1 MNNHF
6 IKTDTLTIKE
16 INKMALPLI
25 FNSVIG
31 MLIGL
36 IDTAMI
42 GRISIDAFGAVGL
55 ISTTINSITGVLGAI
70 AIAFNIAGAKNK
82 GEGDTKELI
91 DNFLSGIFTSI
102 FIGASIWFV
111 LLGFGNRLLQ
121 VIFGLQD
128 VILQESVSY
137 MNLFSITI
145 CLNMILFMFSSL
157 FKIINT
163 TKYLFV
169 GNITATITNVI
180 LNYILIFGKLGFD
193 PMGVRGAGIAS
204 VISLVLN
211 IMIYIS
217 IIYIKRLVIIK
228 DILSFNKMM
237 KKGIILLKNSLA
249 LMGQEILESTILVIC
264 INAIL
269 SRIGVLELSIYT
281 LLSSVVSIVLMP
293 MYSYASTALTL
304 VSKNYGKKQFEKM
317 FIIPKYS
324 LKLAMIYCISI
335 AIILI
340 IFKEYIVMLIT
351 NDYNLI
357 SYSLQYFIIALCSCL
372 FNIPNNIYKYSLQG
386 IGDDKWV
393 LLNAAVINVI
403 GIGLILFLSTILEMG
418 IYGVYIGIAFNYII
432 LSFSNNYRFNHRI
445 ALYSEKSI

>member
-1 MNNHF
+1 
-6 IKTDTLTIKE
+6 
-16 INKMALPLI
+16 
-25 FNSVIG
+25 
-31 MLIGL
+31 
-36 IDTAMI
+36 
-42 GRISIDAFGAVGL
+42 
-55 ISTTINSITGVLGAI
+55 
-70 AIAFNIAGAKNK
+70 
-82 GEGDTKELI
+82 
-91 DNFLSGIFTSI
+91 
-102 FIGASIWFV
+102 
-111 LLGFGNRLLQ
+111 
-121 VIFGLQD
+121 
-128 VILQESVSY
+128 
-137 MNLFSITI
+137 
-145 CLNMILFMFSSL
+145 
-157 FKIINT
+157 
-163 TKYLFV
+163 
-169 GNITATITNVI
+169 
-180 LNYILIFGKLGFD
+180 
-193 PMGVRGAGIAS
+193 
-204 VISLVLN
+204 
-211 IMIYIS
+211 MIYIS
-217 IIYIKRLVIIK
+217 IIYIKELVIIK
-228 DILSFNKMM
+228 DILSINKMM

-317 FIIPKYS
+317 FIIPKFS

-340 IFKEYIVMLIT
+340 ISKEYIVMLIT

-393 LLNAAVINVI
+393 LLNAAIINIV
-403 GIGLILFLSTILEMG
+403 GIGLILFLSTILKMG
-418 IYGVYIGIAFNYII
+418 IYGVYIGMALNYII
-432 LSFSNNYRFNHRI
+432 LSFSNSYRFNHRI

>member
-1 MNNHF
+1 MNNHL
-6 IKTDTLTIKE
+6 KTDTLAIKE
-16 INKMALPLI
+16 INKMAIPLI

-42 GRISIDAFGAVGL
+42 GRISLDAFGAVGL

-82 GEGDTKELI
+82 GEGNTKGLI
-91 DNFLSGIFTSI
+91 DNFLSGILTSLI
-102 FIGASIWFV
+102 IGLSIWFI

-121 VIFGLQD
+121 MIFGLED

-137 MNLFSITI
+137 MNLFGITI

-163 TKYLFV
+163 TKYLFI

-180 LNYILIFGKLGFD
+180 LNYILIFGKLGFE

-211 IMIYIS
+211 IVIYIS
-217 IIYIKRLVIIK
+217 IIYIKKLLIVN
-228 DILSFNKMM
+228 DILSIDKMI
-237 KKGIILLKNSLA
+237 KNGIILLKNSLA

-281 LLSSVVSIVLMP
+281 LLSSVVSIVL
-293 MYSYASTALTL
+293 
-304 VSKNYGKKQFEKM
+304 
-317 FIIPKYS
+317 IPKYS
-324 LKLAMIYCISI
+324 LKLAMIFCISLS
-335 AIILI
+335 AILI
-340 IFKEYIVMLIT
+340 IFKVNVVTLIT

-357 SYSLQYFIIALCSCL
+357 SYSLQYFMIALCSCL

-403 GIGLILFLSTILEMG
+403 GIGFIWFLSIVLEMG
-418 IYGVYIGIAFNYII
+418 IYGVYIGITFNYII

-445 ALYSEKSI
+445 VLYSEKSI

>member
-1 MNNHF
+1 MNNH

-16 INKMALPLI
+16 INKMAIPLI

-42 GRISIDAFGAVGL
+42 GRISLDAFGAVGL

-82 GEGDTKELI
+82 GEGNTKGLI
-91 DNFLSGIFTSI
+91 DNFLSGILTSLI
-102 FIGASIWFV
+102 IGLSIWFI

-121 VIFGLQD
+121 MIFGLED
-128 VILQESVSY
+128 VILQESISY
-137 MNLFSITI
+137 MNLFGITI
-145 CLNMILFMFSSL
+145 CLNMMLFMFSSL

-163 TKYLFV
+163 TKYLFI

-180 LNYILIFGKLGFD
+180 LNYILIFGKLGFE
-193 PMGVRGAGIAS
+193 PMAVRGAGIAS

-211 IMIYIS
+211 IVIYIS
-217 IIYIKRLVIIK
+217 IIYIKKLLIVN
-228 DILSFNKMM
+228 DILSIDKMI
-237 KKGIILLKNSLA
+237 KNGVILLKNSLA

-281 LLSSVVSIVLMP
+281 LLSSIVSIVLMP

-304 VSKNYGKKQFEKM
+304 VSKNYGQKQYGRLLL
-317 FIIPKYS
+317 IPKYS
-324 LKLAMIYCISI
+324 LKLAMIFCISLS
-335 AIILI
+335 AILI
-340 IFKEYIVMLIT
+340 IFKVNVVTLIT

-357 SYSLQYFIIALCSCL
+357 SYSLQYFMIALCSCL

-393 LLNAAVINVI
+393 LLNSAVINVI
-403 GIGLILFLSTILEMG
+403 GIGFIWFLSIALEMG
-418 IYGVYIGIAFNYII
+418 IYGVYIGITFNYII

-445 ALYSEKSI
+445 VLYSEKSI